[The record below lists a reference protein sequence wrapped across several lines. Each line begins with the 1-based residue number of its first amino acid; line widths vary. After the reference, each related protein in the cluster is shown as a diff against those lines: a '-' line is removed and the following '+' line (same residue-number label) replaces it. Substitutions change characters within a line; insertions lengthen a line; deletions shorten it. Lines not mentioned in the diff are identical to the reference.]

1 MLPTWVRERKWKG
14 RSPLSDMG
22 PDDTGLLGLKFALQ
36 TLADIEGGRGG

>member
-1 MLPTWVRERKWKG
+1 
-14 RSPLSDMG
+14 MG